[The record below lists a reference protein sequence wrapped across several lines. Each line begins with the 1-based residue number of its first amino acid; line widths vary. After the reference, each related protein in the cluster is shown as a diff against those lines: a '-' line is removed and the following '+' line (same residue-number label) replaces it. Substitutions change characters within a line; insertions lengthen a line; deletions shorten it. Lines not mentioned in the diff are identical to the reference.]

1 MPRFDLILL
10 IMLTSYYSVNTMS
23 AKPNGGTVTH
33 DLSGLSVSHALF
45 GAKYLSWK
53 YPMSSMPAIY

>member
-1 MPRFDLILL
+1 
-10 IMLTSYYSVNTMS
+10 MLTSYYSVNTMS

-45 GAKYLSWK
+45 GAKYLIWK